1 MSERPRAIEAE
12 LAPVR
17 EYGGMAREQPSTLAR
32 YLFVAYLL
40 LVVFASLHPF
50 SGWRDRGLS
59 AFAFLTASFNRPVP
73 AFDLVV
79 NVLGYIPLGFLA
91 VLAAY
96 PRLRGLA
103 AFAFGFACLVL
114 TSFAL
119 ESLQLYL
126 PTRTSSNL
134 DLLANTAGGALGA
147 LAALAATRPLMD
159 AGKLDGLRGKLFL
172 PGGRVDLGLV
182 LLGLWLFSQLS
193 PETLLFGAGD
203 LRDLFK
209 TPSGKLY
216 PAEVFLRVEAGVA
229 CANGV
234 AAGLLAACLVARNQ
248 PARGVVLMLM
258 AAALATHALAFGFL
272 VGPQEVFSWATP
284 GALYGVAA
292 AIALLMIAVALPRAS
307 QLPLV
312 GFALLAATAIVN
324 LAPANPYNTATF
336 SLWQQGHSLNFNGLT
351 RLVSVS
357 WPFAAMLYLVLL
369 AADRGEAKA

>member
-1 MSERPRAIEAE
+1 
-12 LAPVR
+12 
-17 EYGGMAREQPSTLAR
+17 MAREQPSPLAR

-40 LVVFASLHPF
+40 LVVYASLYPF
-50 SGWRDRGLS
+50 SGWRDRGLP

-73 AFDLVV
+73 AFDVV
-79 NVLGYIPLGFLA
+79 INVLGYMPLGFLA

-96 PRLRGLA
+96 PRWRGVAGLA
-103 AFAFGFACLVL
+103 FGIAVSIIATF
-114 TSFAL
+114 TL

-147 LAALAATRPLMD
+147 LAAAAATGPLMD
-159 AGKLDGLRGKLFL
+159 AGKLESLRDELFR
-172 PGGRVDLGLV
+172 PGRRVDLGLV
-182 LLGLWLFSQLS
+182 LLGLWLFAQLS
-193 PETLLFGAGD
+193 PETLLFGTGD

-229 CANGV
+229 FANGL
-234 AAGLLAACLVARNQ
+234 AAGLLAACLVERSQ
-248 PARGVVLMLM
+248 PTRGVVLLLM
-258 AAALATHALAFGFL
+258 ASALPGHPFAFSL
-272 VGPQEVFSWATP
+272 LIGPQDAISWVTP
-284 GALYGVAA
+284 GALYGVAG
-292 AIALLMIAVALPRAS
+292 AIALLMIAVALPRGA

-336 SLWQQGHSLNFNGLT
+336 SLWKQGQYLNFNGLT
-351 RLVSVS
+351 RVVSIV
-357 WPFAAMLYLVLL
+357 WPFAAMFYVVLL
-369 AADRGEAKA
+369 ASDRGQAKA

>member
-1 MSERPRAIEAE
+1 MT
-12 LAPVR
+12 
-17 EYGGMAREQPSTLAR
+17 REQPSTLAR

-50 SGWRDRGLS
+50 SGWHDRGLS

-96 PRLRGLA
+96 PRLRGVPGFVSGLA
-103 AFAFGFACLVL
+103 CSILL
-114 TSFAL
+114 TFTL

-147 LAALAATRPLMD
+147 LAAVAATKPLMD
-159 AGKLDGLRGKLFL
+159 AGALHRLRGELFL
-172 PGGRVDLGLV
+172 PGRQTDLGLV
-182 LLGLWLFSQLS
+182 LLGLWLFSQLN
-193 PETLLFGAGD
+193 PETLLFGTGD

-209 TPSGKLY
+209 EPSGKLY

-229 CANGV
+229 CANGL
-234 AAGLLAACLVARNQ
+234 AAGLLAACLVERNQ
-248 PARGVVLMLM
+248 PTRGVVMLLM
-258 AAALATHALAFGFL
+258 AAALAAHGFAFGLL
-272 VGPQEVFSWATP
+272 VKPQDALSWVTP
-284 GALYGVAA
+284 GALYGVAGS
-292 AIALLMIAVALPRAS
+292 IALLMIAVALPRAA

-324 LAPANPYNTATF
+324 LAPANPYSTATL
-336 SLWQQGHSLNFNGLT
+336 SLWQQGHYLNFNGLT
-351 RLVSVS
+351 RLVSIV

-369 AADRGEAKA
+369 AADRGQAKT